1 MSEEFNFDWPEFGD
15 VLNDVAEDRGL
26 DRSLVST
33 SLVGDIEVDDSQTGE
48 DDPVTLDAVADL
60 KQSPQVRPLPPLKI
74 VDGVNIPGPLE
85 PLELDT
91 TRVRELLQPRETTD
105 QLDLSDLPEELPE
118 PEEFSAHSD
127 ELEDIP
133 TQEAPFV
140 AAASDLLEETEETEV
155 EAQAEELIWDDDL
168 DDIEGD
174 LHDDLHDDLV
184 DSDSNDNDLGET
196 TLESEVEEEALFEL
210 EQTESLDAEEVQHSI
225 EEVDSAT
232 DDLAIEWPTE
242 TDDTTTD
249 LDLGLNLADGS
260 ENLGS
265 WEETGASFEIAEN
278 PDESAIVFDMSD
290 EDIIQHERNA
300 GAAPDEDIFLSEDE
314 PVGVS
319 VDPFSSQDDP
329 FADSAFLNGP
339 EEVAPADI
347 DLGGD
352 DNVVDLFDTAPDW
365 ANEDFDSVGVASE
378 IENDLLDLDQSVDNV
393 VPIDRAD
400 SSETGLFG
408 DDTGSS
414 YQFHGIEGDLEPSS
428 TAWSDF
434 EPVGNDEEHTE
445 QRSWRTLA
453 EDEEAVVAPTE
464 RPESD
469 PWAHMRPEEESSGGG
484 WWANRPRFLGGK
496 GKSEQNDEEASIEKI
511 AFSALAYDDSC
522 PSCGENGEL
531 RNDDPL
537 AREVHLECLDCANQW
552 HTHYIIDAEAS

>member
-242 TDDTTTD
+242 TDDTTTCLLYTSPSPRD
-249 LDLGLNLADGS
+249 A
-260 ENLGS
+260 
-265 WEETGASFEIAEN
+265 T
-278 PDESAIVFDMSD
+278 
-290 EDIIQHERNA
+290 
-300 GAAPDEDIFLSEDE
+300 LS
-314 PVGVS
+314 
-319 VDPFSSQDDP
+319 
-329 FADSAFLNGP
+329 
-339 EEVAPADI
+339 
-347 DLGGD
+347 
-352 DNVVDLFDTAPDW
+352 
-365 ANEDFDSVGVASE
+365 
-378 IENDLLDLDQSVDNV
+378 
-393 VPIDRAD
+393 RM
-400 SSETGLFG
+400 
-408 DDTGSS
+408 
-414 YQFHGIEGDLEPSS
+414 PSS
-428 TAWSDF
+428 A
-434 EPVGNDEEHTE
+434 
-445 QRSWRTLA
+445 
-453 EDEEAVVAPTE
+453 
-464 RPESD
+464 
-469 PWAHMRPEEESSGGG
+469 
-484 WWANRPRFLGGK
+484 
-496 GKSEQNDEEASIEKI
+496 
-511 AFSALAYDDSC
+511 
-522 PSCGENGEL
+522 
-531 RNDDPL
+531 
-537 AREVHLECLDCANQW
+537 
-552 HTHYIIDAEAS
+552 